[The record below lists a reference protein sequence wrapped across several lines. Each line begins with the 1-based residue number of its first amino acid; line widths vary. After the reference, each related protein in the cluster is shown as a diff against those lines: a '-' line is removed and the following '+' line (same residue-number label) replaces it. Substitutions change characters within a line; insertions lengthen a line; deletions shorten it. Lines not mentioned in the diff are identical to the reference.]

1 MLIILST
8 CQSKLLCNHHG
19 YHSKFLGDQK
29 SPSTRREI
37 AKQLL
42 ATLSVW
48 ALLTLLSLVPSRGWN
63 SDLALLCY
71 IFLVIFFVLTSL
83 LCGVFT
89 TTKVLFRSVFVV
101 MSHATFPIVA
111 VYFRK
116 LLRSLYSC
124 HS

>member
-1 MLIILST
+1 MLILLCT
-8 CQSKLLCNHHG
+8 CESKLLCNHHG

-63 SDLALLCY
+63 SDLALSCY
-71 IFLVIFFVLTSL
+71 IFLVIFFILTTLLYGVL
-83 LCGVFT
+83 T

-101 MSHATFPIVA
+101 MSHATLPVMA
-111 VYFRK
+111 VYFRE
-116 LLRSLYSC
+116 LLHLMHSC